1 MDMSAVYLTSP
12 MSDINGKINNLLSLN
27 LKHLE
32 ATIYLYLAENTP
44 SSALFLSR
52 TLAIPRTS
60 IYDTLT
66 RLIEKGLVER
76 VVRDK
81 STSYKASALS
91 QFDSFITSEQEKI
104 ATMTNSLK
112 ALQSQLKTR
121 VGELKNTEVR
131 YYQGAEGMR
140 QMVWNCLRA
149 KGEIVGYSVFGR
161 VDVIGIKFQQR
172 FVQEFSTRKLSDR
185 VIANPTKR
193 TLDFIFKD
201 VKPGFHQMSF
211 QNIRT
216 IPEKQLYISG
226 DTMIYNNTY
235 AVSYWQGHEVVGVE
249 IENPDF
255 VKHELSI
262 FELLWKIANPITSSS
277 KKV

>member
-1 MDMSAVYLTSP
+1 
-12 MSDINGKINNLLSLN
+12 MSDINGKINNLLSLSLN
-27 LKHLE
+27 HLE
-32 ATIYLYLAENTP
+32 ATLYLYLAENTP

-81 STSYKASALS
+81 STQYKASPLS

-104 ATMTNSLK
+104 TTMTSSLK

-161 VDVIGIKFQQR
+161 VDVVGIKFQQR

-193 TLDFIFKD
+193 TLVLFSKTSSQVFTRCPSKY
-201 VKPGFHQMSF
+201 S
-211 QNIRT
+211 NN
-216 IPEKQLYISG
+216 LIS
-226 DTMIYNNTY
+226 
-235 AVSYWQGHEVVGVE
+235 S
-249 IENPDF
+249 
-255 VKHELSI
+255 SI
-262 FELLWKIANPITSSS
+262 FLVTP
-277 KKV
+277 